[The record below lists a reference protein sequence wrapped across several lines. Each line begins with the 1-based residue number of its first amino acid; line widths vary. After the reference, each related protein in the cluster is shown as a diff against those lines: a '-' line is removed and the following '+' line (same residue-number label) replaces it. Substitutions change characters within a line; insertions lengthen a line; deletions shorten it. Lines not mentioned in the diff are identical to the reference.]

1 MLKRYSDYQVH
12 VEDILEYFPSA
23 QHVNGDQDRQA
34 VFESIE
40 TIIVNPLR
48 DDETQH

>member
-1 MLKRYSDYQVH
+1 VLKSYSEYQVNI
-12 VEDILEYFPSA
+12 EDILEFFTSA

-40 TIIVNPLR
+40 TIVVNPLPNQT
-48 DDETQH
+48 E